1 MKNFASFLISLF
13 ISFNLLSQSIVGVSP
28 NSAAQGQML
37 TVSLSGQNTH
47 FNQGTATQVWFS
59 QGSYTIMGTNTTIV
73 NNTNLTTQINVDW
86 NAPTGF
92 YNTNANNSLDGSMVK
107 PNSFSVFS
115 QSINN
120 APSYP
125 NKSKPGKT
133 IDVYV
138 PEIIGINFYNAQF
151 QYQKGNLV
159 IPIAQNTQVLSF
171 GMYGNTSFPVNA
183 DTGYYNL
190 VITNS
195 TGFYSFSNALKL
207 VSQNEATIDSMVVQ
221 DTLMYDTL
229 DIYGH
234 NTHFTDTSLHISL
247 ATSMWNIMVFS
258 ITVINDEHIKI
269 AGVFVNYVKYPDP
282 MASWMVLY
290 NNIDDTLT
298 YPFISFVAGS
308 IGEDKT
314 SFKNLDYFPNP
325 TSDKVRIHSE
335 EFTGNDVSL
344 EVFTS
349 DGKGLFGRE
358 FKAGQEVEI
367 DLRNYPAGFYNIR
380 VKSGDKSKTI
390 TVIKR

>member
-1 MKNFASFLISLF
+1 MKSILSVFISLF
-13 ISFNLLSQSIVGVSP
+13 ISFNLLSQSITNVNP
-28 NSAAQGQML
+28 NSAVQGQML

-59 QGSYTIMGTNTTIV
+59 QGSYTIMGTNTTVV
-73 NNTNLTTQINVDW
+73 NNTNLTTQIAVDL

-92 YNTNANNSLDGSMVK
+92 YNSNAYNNLDGNMTK

-125 NKSKPGKT
+125 NKSKPGKN
-133 IDVYV
+133 INVYV
-138 PEIIGINFYNAQF
+138 PEILGINFNNSQF

-159 IPIAQNTQVLSF
+159 IPIVQNTQVF
-171 GMYGNTSFPVNA
+171 PMGMYGNASFPVNA
-183 DTGYYNL
+183 DTGYYHL
-190 VITNS
+190 IITNS
-195 TGFYSFSNALKL
+195 SGFITLPNALKL
-207 VSQNEATIDSMVVQ
+207 VSQGEATIDSMVV

-247 ATSMWNIMVFS
+247 ATSIWNINIFS
-258 ITVINDEHIKI
+258 KTVINDEHIKI
-269 AGVFVNYVKYPDP
+269 AGVFVNGVKAPFP
-282 MASWMVLY
+282 LASWMVLY

-298 YPFISFVAGS
+298 YPFISYLTGS
-308 IGEDKT
+308 IGEDRI
-314 SFKNLDYFPNP
+314 SFEKLDYFPNP
-325 TSDKVRIHSE
+325 TSGKVRIHSE
-335 EFTGNDVSL
+335 EFTGNDVSI

-367 DLRNYPAGFYNIR
+367 DLRNYPSGFYNVQVI
-380 VKSGDKSKTI
+380 SGSKSKTI